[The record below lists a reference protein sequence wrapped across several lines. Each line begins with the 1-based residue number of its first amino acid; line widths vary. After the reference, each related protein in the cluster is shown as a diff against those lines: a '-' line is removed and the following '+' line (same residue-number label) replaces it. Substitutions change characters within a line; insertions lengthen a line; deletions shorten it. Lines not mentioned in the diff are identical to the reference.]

1 LARSSRSPAP
11 ASARRKPAKR
21 RPPKRALPRLPRGA
35 RERAALAV
43 KRLAEIYPAACELD
57 HQNPFQLTV
66 ATILSAQTTDK
77 MVNLVTPELF
87 ARYPTAADLA
97 AADLADVERII
108 KPTGFFRNKARAI
121 IACARAIVDRF
132 GGEVPS
138 RMEDLVTLPG
148 IGRKTANVILGVA
161 FDVPGLA
168 VDTHVTRLTNR
179 LRLVATRDPQKIE
192 ALVTKM
198 VPPVEWTGL
207 SLRLI
212 LHGRR
217 VCEARRPRCEVCVM
231 NDFCPSST
239 VKPGKPPAQGTLS
252 PGPGVP
258 AKPASWGGEPG
269 EGAVS

>member
-1 LARSSRSPAP
+1 LARSTAAAP
-11 ASARRKPAKR
+11 TGRKPARKR
-21 RPPKRALPRLPRGA
+21 AAKRALPRLPRGA
-35 RERAALAV
+35 RQRAALAV
-43 KRLAEIYPAACELD
+43 ERLAQIYPAACELD
-57 HQNPFQLTV
+57 HRNPFELTI

-97 AADLADVERII
+97 AADPAEVERII

-132 GGEVPS
+132 SGEVPS

-161 FDVPGLA
+161 FDVPGFA
-168 VDTHVTRLTNR
+168 VDTHVKRLTNR
-179 LRLVATRDPQKIE
+179 LGLVATRDPEKIE
-192 ALVTKM
+192 ALVTKI

-231 NDFCPSST
+231 NDFCPSSL
-239 VKPGKPPAQGTLS
+239 VKPGKS
-252 PGPGVP
+252 
-258 AKPASWGGEPG
+258 
-269 EGAVS
+269 

>member
-1 LARSSRSPAP
+1 MARSA
-11 ASARRKPAKR
+11 ATTAVARRQPAKR
-21 RPPKRALPRLPRGA
+21 RSVKRALPRLPRGA
-35 RERAALAV
+35 RLRAALTV
-43 KRLAEIYPAACELD
+43 ERLAQLYPAATEL
-57 HQNPFQLTV
+57 HHRNPYELTV

-77 MVNLVTPELF
+77 MVNLATPELF

-97 AADLADVERII
+97 GADPSDVQRII
-108 KPTGFFRNKARAI
+108 KPTGFYQNKARSI

-138 RMEDLVTLPG
+138 RMEDLITLPG
-148 IGRKTANVILGVA
+148 IGRKTANVILGVG
-161 FDVPGLA
+161 FGVPGFA

-179 LRLVATRDPQKIE
+179 LGLVATRDPEKIE

-198 VPPVEWTGL
+198 VPPPEWTGL

-217 VCEARRPRCEVCVM
+217 VCFARRPNCEGCVL

-239 VKPGKPPAQGTLS
+239 VKPPK
-252 PGPGVP
+252 
-258 AKPASWGGEPG
+258 
-269 EGAVS
+269 